1 MVKHTIIA
9 VLIGLFIFG
18 LYLAQYVGMFKTV
31 TVGLENRPAFSVVAK
46 KHVGAYHKIVP
57 VIQEVEAWF
66 KKNSLDCRFSFG
78 EYYDNP
84 NTVEEGRLNSIGGC
98 LISEKD
104 MTQLKEWSQT
114 LPADYFIKEIPAQRF
129 VVANFEGSP
138 GVGPFKV
145 YPKVQN
151 FSLGNQVLLLGPNF
165 EIYEIFEKN
174 KMNTTYLFYIK
185 DEASTPS
192 TK

>member
-9 VLIGLFIFG
+9 VFIGLLIFG
-18 LYLAQYVGMFKTV
+18 LYLAQYVGMFKKV
-31 TVGLENRPAFSVVAK
+31 SVGLENRETFSVVAK
-46 KHVGAYHKIVP
+46 KHVGAYHQIVP
-57 VIQEVEAWF
+57 LIQEVEAWF
-66 KKNSLDCRFSFG
+66 KSNSLDCRLSFG
-78 EYYDNP
+78 EYFDNP

-98 LISEKD
+98 VISAKD
-104 MTQLKEWSQT
+104 LTKLEEWKSK
-114 LPADYFIKEIPAQRF
+114 LPEGYFIKDVPAQRF
-129 VVANFEGSP
+129 VVASFEGSP

-151 FSLGNQVLLLGPNF
+151 FALANQILLQGPNF

-185 DEASTPS
+185 SDASNR
-192 TK
+192 